1 MPRFSL
7 SNEEEDV
14 MDVPEEEEPSHPL
27 GFDLSHWGR
36 TWIGLE
42 PPSSF
47 LASPGRS
54 TYALDEDGDDDEYAF
69 LMTTPQQPRQAYPP
83 LSSYIPAAS
92 TPALLKYRA
101 PIADEEKDELDNLM
115 MEDDEVMLLQQMLQ
129 RQSLVATLPPPTP
142 TKALTPFHETSR
154 HIQQKLQLERQR
166 MEQEHAATTKS
177 IKTAYLELEQEAT
190 AILKTR
196 QLEEEKVKRKQ
207 QEREAREKHVQEEK
221 LQQEEKERKHIE
233 AKQAV
238 QDEKRRHEDDKRVAR
253 QAKQAEKTEYV
264 HKAKKLVTQLV
275 AVRESIEPFDNNK
288 AVSKRRL
295 GMKKVVRGKINTLSE
310 NVAKIQAV
318 ATDVSRAITEAR
330 AEDEQIKQALESK
343 EPGLTSDMAR
353 GKRYMVDLVASN
365 TIQRIQA
372 EGFNGPRGDGFPL
385 ANMLAMVSLENKE
398 LVPILAA
405 HIYTVCPTAIPTLP
419 TPAPGA
425 SEDELMSSLGM
436 IKGKNGEYETF
447 DRFLSRTEVSHLVSS
462 KECHVSTD
470 LIGTASVSYTSS
482 TSSIYFLLSKEYRG
496 NGRQYHG
503 IVAIIAC
510 LARRSQR
517 GRGLVNPILGPSS
530 ASSHGTTATADSTRP
545 TWLFGWCRSYVGK
558 HACGYLWKTCQNN
571 N

>member
-1 MPRFSL
+1 MPRFKL
-7 SNEEEDV
+7 SDEDEDED
-14 MDVPEEEEPSHPL
+14 DVQGDYEEEEPAHPL
-27 GFDLSHWGR
+27 GFDFSQWGR
-36 TWIGLE
+36 TWIGLD

-54 TYALDEDGDDDEYAF
+54 TYALDDDGDDEYAF
-69 LMTTPQQPRQAYPP
+69 LMTPQQHQAYPP

-101 PIADEEKDELDNLM
+101 PIADEEKNELDNV
-115 MEDDEVMLLQQMLQ
+115 MEDDEVMLLQRMLQ
-129 RQSLVATLPPPTP
+129 RQSLTTTFPPPTP

-166 MEQEHAATTKS
+166 MEQEHAATTNS
-177 IKTAYLELEQEAT
+177 INTAYLELEREAA

-196 QLEEEKVKRKQ
+196 QIEEKAVKRKQ
-207 QEREAREKHVQEEK
+207 QEQEAREKQVQDEK
-221 LQQEEKERKHIE
+221 LQQQEKERKHRE
-233 AKQAV
+233 DKQVA
-238 QDEKRRHEDDKRVAR
+238 QDEKRHHEEQKREAR
-253 QAKQAEKTEYV
+253 EAKQAEKTEYV

-275 AVRESIEPFDNNK
+275 AVRESIEPFDKNK

-310 NVAKIQAV
+310 NAAKIQEV

-330 AEDEQIKQALESK
+330 AEDEQIKQALERK

-365 TIQRIQA
+365 TIQRVQA

-419 TPAPGA
+419 TPAPDA
-425 SEDELMSSLGM
+425 SEEELMSSLGM
-436 IKGKNGEYETF
+436 IKGRNGEYETF
-447 DRFLSRTEVSHLVSS
+447 DRFLSRTEVSRLVLPR
-462 KECHVSTD
+462 ECQHRFD
-470 LIGTASVSYTSS
+470 LYSLYLT
-482 TSSIYFLLSKEYRG
+482 LLSF
-496 NGRQYHG
+496 NMF
-503 IVAIIAC
+503 
-510 LARRSQR
+510 S
-517 GRGLVNPILGPSS
+517 
-530 ASSHGTTATADSTRP
+530 
-545 TWLFGWCRSYVGK
+545 F
-558 HACGYLWKTCQNN
+558 
-571 N
+571 